1 MGFWAN
7 GGHSAG
13 SGIRPS
19 EVFESGFRLGVV
31 LLDQH
36 GHGWYRGALEYSADF
51 IPVLLL
57 RAQDRTAYGI
67 SFNPVLLRWN
77 FTNHRK
83 ISPFFEMGAGVVL
96 TNHVIPEFGSD
107 FNFSPQGQLGLNFF
121 RDRKHAWSLALKYM
135 HMSNAAT
142 SSFNPGFN
150 FVEGS
155 VGYHWFR

>member
-1 MGFWAN
+1 MKVFALAVLLCASMALAQTGDSLPSEALQKGSLQMGFWAN

-19 EVFESGFRLGVV
+19 EVFESGFRVGVV

-77 FTNHRK
+77 FTNHKK

-96 TNHVIPEFGSD
+96 TNHVIPEFGS
-107 FNFSPQGQLGLNFF
+107 
-121 RDRKHAWSLALKYM
+121 
-135 HMSNAAT
+135 
-142 SSFNPGFN
+142 
-150 FVEGS
+150 
-155 VGYHWFR
+155 